1 MPAKNINSES
11 AKRLLFAEDSLLNTA
26 IKIDDRSKAMQIANN
41 VLQAI
46 SQDPSLD
53 RGERTKVIINLD
65 SLISIC
71 AQLR

>member
-26 IKIDDRSKAMQIANN
+26 IKVDDRNKAMQIANN

-53 RGERTKVIINLD
+53 LGEKTKVIINLD
-65 SLISIC
+65 P
-71 AQLR
+71 